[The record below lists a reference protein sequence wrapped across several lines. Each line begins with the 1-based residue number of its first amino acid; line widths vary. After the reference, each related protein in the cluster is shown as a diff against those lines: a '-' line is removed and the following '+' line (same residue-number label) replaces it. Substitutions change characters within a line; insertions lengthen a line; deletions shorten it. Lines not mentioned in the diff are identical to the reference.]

1 MDKFLLAG
9 DTFMPEISLKEPGFI
24 IVLVVHSQKTKKQL
38 KNLCRWERQ
47 ILSMKTILIKPVFNM
62 IWLIVNQKLA
72 KRTQSD
78 KFLRDEPFEIVNDS
92 KYDGYQ
98 RGIASMVYKFF
109 DKKTGGSGVATVPNY
124 QLANDLQRQIIRK
137 FKKGKDYSSFKDNIF
152 GVDLADMQPLRQSN
166 RRITYLLC
174 TAF

>member
-1 MDKFLLAG
+1 MNNLMDKFLLAG
-9 DTFMPEISLKEPGFI
+9 DTFMPEMSLKEPGFI
-24 IVLVVHSQKTKKQL
+24 IVLVVHLQKTKKQL
-38 KNLCRWERQ
+38 KNLCRRERQ
-47 ILSMKTILIKPVFNM
+47 KTKTILIKPVFNM

-78 KFLRDEPFEIVNDS
+78 KFLRDEPFEIVIDS

-124 QLANDLQRQIIRK
+124 QLVNDLQRQIIRK

-152 GVDLADMQPLRQSN
+152 GVDLADMQPLRQ
-166 RRITYLLC
+166 
-174 TAF
+174 

>member
-9 DTFMPEISLKEPGFI
+9 DTFMPEMSLKEPGFI

-38 KNLCRWERQ
+38 KNLCRRERQ
-47 ILSMKTILIKPVFNM
+47 ILFMKTILIKPVFNM

-78 KFLRDEPFEIVNDS
+78 KFLRDEPFEIVNYS
-92 KYDGYQ
+92 KYDGYE

-109 DKKTGGSGVATVPNY
+109 DEKTDGSGVATVPNY

-137 FKKGKDYSSFKDNIF
+137 FKKGKDYLSFKDNIF
-152 GVDLADMQPLRQSN
+152 GVDLADMQPLRQ
-166 RRITYLLC
+166 
-174 TAF
+174 

>member
-24 IVLVVHSQKTKKQL
+24 IVLVVHSRKTKKQL

-78 KFLRDEPFEIVNDS
+78 KF
-92 KYDGYQ
+92 
-98 RGIASMVYKFF
+98 
-109 DKKTGGSGVATVPNY
+109 
-124 QLANDLQRQIIRK
+124 
-137 FKKGKDYSSFKDNIF
+137 
-152 GVDLADMQPLRQSN
+152 
-166 RRITYLLC
+166 
-174 TAF
+174 

>member
-1 MDKFLLAG
+1 M
-9 DTFMPEISLKEPGFI
+9 
-24 IVLVVHSQKTKKQL
+24 
-38 KNLCRWERQ
+38 
-47 ILSMKTILIKPVFNM
+47 
-62 IWLIVNQKLA
+62 
-72 KRTQSD
+72 
-78 KFLRDEPFEIVNDS
+78 NDS